1 MMGMGFGFGGTGMI
15 IFWIVILAAL
25 VYFVK
30 YLVTRDRHHEGDSGA
45 MEILKKRYASGEISK
60 DEFNRLRHE
69 LKSA

>member
-1 MMGMGFGFGGTGMI
+1 MMGMGFGFGGIGMI

-30 YLVTRDRHHEGDSGA
+30 YLVTQDKHHEGDTGA

-69 LKSA
+69 LKRT